1 MEFIQI
7 QSFLAVAELLNFS
20 QAAKKVFL
28 SQPAVSH
35 QIHSLEKELGFL
47 LFERSHKKV
56 ELTPA
61 GKTLYREL
69 ALYGEQFEKTVS
81 QTRLASRGEIGR
93 VRVGFI
99 STAAVD
105 IVPNLIHRFSE
116 SHPHVEL
123 ELCNGLTASLIR
135 QLERQQIDVA
145 FFRTPYAS
153 SGLLQHIVI
162 HNEPFNVFLPANHK
176 LCSKTT
182 VSLHDLDKEVL
193 VSYARNN
200 APGYHDFLN
209 TNLRAS
215 GAVPANVHFA
225 NDMYTLISMVSAG
238 VGVAIAPASLDRY
251 GLADVQARPI
261 RDDIAPSQIAIA
273 FHAQLTHPAARAF
286 IDLALSEATVR
297 LDARHDAAALAE

>member
-20 QAAKKVFL
+20 QAAKRVYL

-35 QIHSLEKELGFL
+35 QINALEKDLGFL
-47 LFERSHKKV
+47 LFERTRKKV
-56 ELTPA
+56 NLTPA
-61 GKTLYREL
+61 GKTLYAEL
-69 ALYGEQFEKTVS
+69 ATYGDQFEKTVS

-105 IVPNLIHRFSE
+105 IVPNLIHLFRE
-116 SHPHVEL
+116 SHPHVKL
-123 ELCNGLTASLIR
+123 ELCNGLTADLIK

-153 SGLLQHIVI
+153 SGLLQHVVI
-162 HNEPFNVFLPANHK
+162 HNEPFNVFLPAHHK
-176 LCSKTT
+176 LCAKTI
-182 VSLHDLDKEVL
+182 VALNDLDGEVL

-200 APGYHDFLN
+200 APGYHDFLDAK
-209 TNLRAS
+209 LRDS
-215 GAVPANVHFA
+215 GALPASMHFA

-238 VGVAIAPASLDRY
+238 VGVAIAPASLERY
-251 GLADVQARPI
+251 GLPDVQVRPI
-261 RDDIAPSQIAIA
+261 SDDLAPSQIAIA
-273 FHAQLTHPAARAF
+273 FHTMLTHPAAKAF
-286 IDLALSEATVR
+286 IDLALSDANTR
-297 LDARHDAAALAE
+297 LCAD